1 MKVERVLITKK
12 INNFFIYSQF
22 YYYNPDKTDYR
33 IYWYTVQY
41 HLLLFLLYLNLQF
54 KVALLG

>member
-1 MKVERVLITKK
+1 MKAERVLITKK
-12 INNFFIYSQF
+12 INIFFIYSQF

-41 HLLLFLLYLNLQF
+41 NLLLFLLYLNLQF